1 MVALA
6 AGTIFAGSA
15 IAQPVVDEDFGT
27 VSAGVPITRTT
38 ASTGPTIRWYKF
50 TLPTAVQMS
59 DLSFLNLNTAGSA
72 IADTEIGLYND
83 VGNFIATDDDEGP
96 SSLSALSFGSGDNTF
111 PGGAILSTNIINNG
125 RDKNL
130 PAGTYY
136 VALGSFNVTFNATN
150 WSVTT
155 TGTSTTA
162 ANLVLNLSF
171 GTAPALAVPA
181 GTIDLGTVAS
191 GGSVTNSAGSLSTGQ
206 RVQWYR
212 VTVPQGLASAGTF
225 VDMDTEG
232 TLLTTSNT
240 TRMVIYNAT
249 GALQSNTEFGTLSDL
264 TDGSG
269 SLSQLTFGAT
279 APARPAVG
287 TGLAYNGRDGS
298 LQAGTYLIAVAGTGV
313 SPTTSS
319 STIAQSFGFT
329 STSTNVGPVTVKVAA
344 GAPSVSPTITGQ
356 AASVVAGGSTVI
368 RATVV
373 GGANPTSPI
382 ASVIANGTILGL
394 GSSIAL
400 NDSGLLGDVLAG
412 DNIWSTTVSPT
423 VPDSATAYAVP
434 VTVTDGIPRTGT
446 GTINVT
452 VQPAVPSC
460 PPADTTQ
467 SFPALV
473 STATQG
479 SAGNSVVTTSFG
491 TGVADKLRLTGRLTS
506 VVGTSWRSEARIR
519 VTGPSGTVY
528 NIQPFT
534 TTGTF
539 SFADI
544 TTPIEISVAGEN
556 AAGTWTIETFESFD
570 DSGVDANWNLCFG
583 VTYLTAPTGT
593 CPAGTNTAV
602 EGTTANLSL
611 TVNPVAGVSVAS
623 VVMDASSINPAATA
637 VVLTDPDN
645 DNIFTGTT
653 TATVLGSIT
662 PRTLPYVVTGSNGL
676 TNSGSC
682 NITIT
687 STPTGACCAP
697 TAACSII
704 SEYACSLASGTFAGA
719 GTNCG
724 AQNYPSGPGTGAFAS
739 IAATGTPVFPLASI
753 DIDDD
758 VATGPLPFPFTFYG
772 NTFNSI
778 NIVSNGFANFGTTS
792 TAFGN
797 AAIPSAGTPNNAI
810 YPFWDDLAAILSG
823 TTNVFVQTD
832 GVAPSRTFTI
842 SWENIGQYATDPVT
856 FDLAPVGSNSF
867 QVVLFEGSNNIEFRY
882 GAVDAF
888 TAPLP
893 SGTDTITVG
902 VENAAGTVAV
912 TIATAD
918 VGAGNN
924 AFLLDGALVGN
935 PCTVACDTI
944 DFNQNGVFPEDQD
957 VVDFFD
963 VLAGGTPATCDAVL
977 GCQDIDFNNNGV
989 FPEDQDVVD
998 FFNVLAG
1005 GTCPQ

>member
-1 MVALA
+1 MK
-6 AGTIFAGSA
+6 I
-15 IAQPVVDEDFGT
+15 
-27 VSAGVPITRTT
+27 
-38 ASTGPTIRWYKF
+38 
-50 TLPTAVQMS
+50 
-59 DLSFLNLNTAGSA
+59 
-72 IADTEIGLYND
+72 
-83 VGNFIATDDDEGP
+83 
-96 SSLSALSFGSGDNTF
+96 
-111 PGGAILSTNIINNG
+111 
-125 RDKNL
+125 
-130 PAGTYY
+130 
-136 VALGSFNVTFNATN
+136 
-150 WSVTT
+150 
-155 TGTSTTA
+155 
-162 ANLVLNLSF
+162 
-171 GTAPALAVPA
+171 
-181 GTIDLGTVAS
+181 
-191 GGSVTNSAGSLSTGQ
+191 
-206 RVQWYR
+206 
-212 VTVPQGLASAGTF
+212 
-225 VDMDTEG
+225 
-232 TLLTTSNT
+232 
-240 TRMVIYNAT
+240 
-249 GALQSNTEFGTLSDL
+249 
-264 TDGSG
+264 
-269 SLSQLTFGAT
+269 
-279 APARPAVG
+279 
-287 TGLAYNGRDGS
+287 
-298 LQAGTYLIAVAGTGV
+298 
-313 SPTTSS
+313 
-319 STIAQSFGFT
+319 
-329 STSTNVGPVTVKVAA
+329 AA

-373 GGANPTSPI
+373 GGSNPTSPI

-412 DNIWSTTVSPT
+412 DNIWSTTVIPT

-479 SAGNSVVTTSFG
+479 FAGNSVVTTSFG

-534 TTGTF
+534 ATGVF
-539 SFADI
+539 SFEDI

-570 DSGVDANWNLCFG
+570 DTGIDANWNLCFG

-662 PRTLPYVVTGSNGL
+662 PRALPYVVTGSNGL

-687 STPTGACCAP
+687 SSPTGACCAP

-724 AQNYPSGPGTGAFAS
+724 VQNYPAGPGTGAFAS
-739 IAATGTPVFPLASI
+739 IAATGTAVFTGVSI
-753 DIDDD
+753 DDT
-758 VATGPLPFPFTFYG
+758 VATVALPFPIAFYG
-772 NTFNSI
+772 NSFSSI

-792 TAFGN
+792 TAFTN

-810 YPFWDDLAAILSG
+810 YPFWDDMAAILSG

-832 GVAPSRTFTI
+832 GVAPNRTFTI

-867 QVVLFEGSNNIEFRY
+867 QVVLFEGSNNIEYRY
-882 GAVDAF
+882 GAIDAI
-888 TAPLP
+888 TAGLP
-893 SGTDTITVG
+893 TAADTVTVG

-912 TIATAD
+912 SIDPATIGSGSTG
-918 VGAGNN
+918 V
-924 AFLLDGALVGN
+924 AFDGALVGS
-935 PCTVACDTI
+935 PCTVACD
-944 DFNQNGVFPEDQD
+944 
-957 VVDFFD
+957 
-963 VLAGGTPATCDAVL
+963 
-977 GCQDIDFNNNGV
+977 DIDFNNDEV
-989 FPEDQDVVD
+989 FPADQDVID